1 MAGNEGVYEG
11 EGAGAGSVLVSELQF
26 TEISNHHQIYEVE
39 LAAFTYRMVKLPSHI
54 YLYIWVY
61 IYILW
66 DNITPGSVCQSLFA
80 LHTMVTS
87 YHQRKLYASFNLSM
101 LTKTDIKYNCNC

>member
-39 LAAFTYRMVKLPSHI
+39 LAVFTYRMVKLPSHI
-54 YLYIWVY
+54 YLYIWEN
-61 IYILW
+61 IY
-66 DNITPGSVCQSLFA
+66 
-80 LHTMVTS
+80 M
-87 YHQRKLYASFNLSM
+87 
-101 LTKTDIKYNCNC
+101 